1 MSKYVDNKPRNCNHC
16 VFRQDISQHWDKED
30 YCLLSMKRTSKI
42 DMDKDCP
49 LNKNYK
55 INR

>member
-1 MSKYVDNKPRNCNHC
+1 MSKYVNNKPRNCNHC

-30 YCLLSMKRTSKI
+30 YCLLSMKRTSRI
-42 DMDKDCP
+42 DINKDCP